1 MSLEKNKDIS
11 LMLKLLPGQTLTTKP
26 RSYATRI
33 NLDRRLIVSVSPI
46 HEQVLSTRHVKL
58 SYLSD
63 NKEKVIYAPFNE
75 DRLQDIQAALFI
87 IASLSDNHVHSYG
100 TKDLATFSTYI
111 ESAFFNSQIVGS
123 PKLLTILG

>member
-11 LMLKLLPGQTLTTKP
+11 LMLKLLPGQVLTTKP
-26 RSYATRI
+26 RQYVPPFT
-33 NLDRRLIVSVSPI
+33 LDRRLVVSVLPI
-46 HEQVLSTRHVKL
+46 HEQSLDSGHVKL
-58 SYLSD
+58 SYLSR
-63 NKEKVIYAPFNE
+63 NKENIIYAPFSE
-75 DRLQDIQAALFI
+75 TQLQDIQAALFI

-123 PKLLTILG
+123 PKLLSILG